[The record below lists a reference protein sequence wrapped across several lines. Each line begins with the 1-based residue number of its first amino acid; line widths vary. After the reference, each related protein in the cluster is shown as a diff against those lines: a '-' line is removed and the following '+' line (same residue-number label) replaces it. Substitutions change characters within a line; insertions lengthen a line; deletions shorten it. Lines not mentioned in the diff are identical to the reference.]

1 MSSISILGSGVV
13 GRATGIGLSSVGHD
27 VTFVD
32 VSEDRL
38 SVLRNEGHAT
48 QHVDNM
54 TLDGT
59 DAVFVAVPTPA
70 SEDGADTS
78 YLESTCKT
86 LGRLLQL
93 TERGS
98 EPKLLVFRSTMPPGT
113 TRNTLIPAIEAGSG
127 LRAGVDFLI
136 CYNPEY
142 LRAYN
147 AVEDFLDFRF
157 LTMGTSEPGD
167 LASHRM
173 KDIFSAFEGATITE
187 LSYEEAEYQK
197 YVHNV
202 FNAVKISYF
211 NEVHAICQALGVDS
225 NLIGAAVARSAE
237 SMWNPLYGTRGGVP
251 YGGACLPKDTIAFLQ
266 FVREQGMQ
274 HLVLEAAIDVNRGLA
289 ASVPAAPSPDK
300 IDEALNT
307 ARARDM
313 AAPAEQELALE
324 LGGTEPVAV
333 SR

>member
-1 MSSISILGSGVV
+1 MVERAPKPAVIEALNATPPSLKVLPPRRAMSSISILGSGVV

-211 NEVHAICQALGVDS
+211 NEMRAAATKLGLSNVEPIFALT
-225 NLIGAAVARSAE
+225 ARTAE
-237 SMWNPLYGTRGGVP
+237 AGWNPAYGTRDAGP
-251 YGGACLPKDTIAFLQ
+251 FGGACLPKDTAAWAAFARSHRIDAALVETTRQVNIA
-266 FVREQGMQ
+266 
-274 HLVLEAAIDVNRGLA
+274 
-289 ASVPAAPSPDK
+289 
-300 IDEALNT
+300 
-307 ARARDM
+307 
-313 AAPAEQELALE
+313 
-324 LGGTEPVAV
+324 LGGSPC
-333 SR
+333 